1 MSLWTSSLKKLE
13 VYNQKKVSVYAKK
26 TVKIPK
32 TREFYWFFV
41 ARKNAE
47 NKKNID
53 KKVSSICVEEIKME
67 NSLKK

>member
-1 MSLWTSSLKKLE
+1 ML
-13 VYNQKKVSVYAKK
+13 KK

-47 NKKNID
+47 NKK
-53 KKVSSICVEEIKME
+53 KYW
-67 NSLKK
+67 